1 MGAYKIVPNGVTVV
15 TCALEAAIM
24 FSTKLVSHIIVHV
37 NIEWMWFVINSKEV
51 VQCEEDSKISILQQ
65 MLDSSDHT
73 LVCTSSL
80 VEALQ
85 LKKVCFL
92 I

>member
-1 MGAYKIVPNGVTVV
+1 M
-15 TCALEAAIM
+15 
-24 FSTKLVSHIIVHV
+24 
-37 NIEWMWFVINSKEV
+37 
-51 VQCEEDSKISILQQ
+51 QCEEDSKISILQQ